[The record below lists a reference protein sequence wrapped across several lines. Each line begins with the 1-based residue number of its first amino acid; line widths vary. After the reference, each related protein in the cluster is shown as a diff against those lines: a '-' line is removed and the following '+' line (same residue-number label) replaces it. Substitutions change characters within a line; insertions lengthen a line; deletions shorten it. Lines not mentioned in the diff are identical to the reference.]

1 MSHTVPAKATSI
13 AALMLLAALA
23 QPAQAATTL
32 TLQPDEAAS
41 QDVFVYEFAIPGA
54 FGIASAA
61 RVTNLDS
68 QTLNSLVPLPAVPFG
83 NFLGSSNTVPLI
95 GAQGESRAHDTRS
108 LLRFDPSGVGITAGQ
123 VVSAGS
129 ETFRSTSIAWPQ
141 DSQR

>member
-68 QTLNSLVPLPAVPFG
+68 QTLNSLVPLP
-83 NFLGSSNTVPLI
+83 
-95 GAQGESRAHDTRS
+95 
-108 LLRFDPSGVGITAGQ
+108 
-123 VVSAGS
+123 
-129 ETFRSTSIAWPQ
+129 
-141 DSQR
+141 